1 MNKRNYILLFGIS
14 LVLITAVL
22 FLFSVSA
29 IGEFVNG
36 FNSSSGI
43 VQNGGTVPLNYTG
56 SIVCENFPCSY
67 KQEDNSTG
75 QIRNILI
82 SLAAGGAVQ
91 GNISSLRHVPIYLLH
106 YAFSSLGWAPWYNTT
121 LPCKDCTFFPGDYY
135 GDGVS
140 DLIGFSNAEQKMYFI
155 LSPFTTGW
163 NSFEI
168 PSCTTTSP
176 CNLIPVTGDF
186 DGDKKS
192 DLVVYDSS
200 SGILG
205 WLLSSQDYTVGG
217 WGTAQSPCKNCTFIS
232 GDYNGDNVSD
242 FVGYTPKICEPNC
255 TNKVSG
261 ADDGCAGICHN
272 LLPSIDYGGSKLYI
286 YPTDN
291 SASVT
296 WGCMGTA
303 IEAGAQSTTDGFGN
317 TEAIVCTSDGSA
329 GDIESCCSEETIA
342 AKICSDLSFDGY
354 NDWYLP
360 AQDQLSA
367 MYTQK
372 DSVDKGDYG
381 SQWANFVISG
391 AANFYWSSTE
401 SSDSQAKTVVFSIGM
416 PSLNDKNSNFS
427 VRCVRDDSHDYMHA
441 CEVAPASSG
450 ALYFILSPFT
460 EWGCAPMD
468 FCTNCT
474 FFPGD
479 YSGDRVS
486 DFLGLS
492 IAEKKMYYNIAPFGP
507 WGNFPIDLC
516 PGEEN
521 CNILPVSGD
530 FDKDNQTDILGYN
543 PLTGNGFF
551 SLSSLFYSNLD
562 VFNTPCKNCTP
573 IPGDYDGDKVSDLM
587 FYYSYSGIPPI
598 PIPNIAI
605 TYPQEIIYDQSVTT
619 LNYNVTGPD
628 LESCWFSVNNGITTQ
643 PVYCKGGENVINLT
657 SVEGSNTWT
666 VWADNSDGNVSSSS
680 VTFFVNTSSHVA
692 PNIAITYPQAIT
704 YSTHVTSMN
713 YTVSGLGSG
722 KVQLPFIIYGGQNL
736 NIQPADSSSGTIWGC
751 YGTAIGTGAQSDTN
765 GSVNTATIVS
775 SCSDSAA
782 KLCDESTYAGYSDW
796 YLPAR
801 DQLYTIYLQRDGV
814 SKGDYGAEWVDF
826 TASSD
831 YWSSTEVSDGF
842 VPSENGAWAMEF
854 SSSNPDRFSK
864 DDLFAVRCVRDET
877 SQVIAP
883 YSCWYSLNSGETNPI
898 TCGTNITGLISTLG
912 SNTWTVWANNTL
924 GNINSSSVTFID
936 NDHDP
941 LTDIIYPLIAF
952 ISPTEESG
960 TIQRTNIQVN
970 VNASDNYALSSM
982 TIRLYNSTDLVNS
995 TLISMDSV
1003 KNSTVFINFTNLH
1016 NGDYY
1021 FNATA
1026 CDTSGNCNSTETR
1039 NVLVSPRVPSITIT
1053 YPQSI
1058 TYNTEVT
1065 SMNYTISGSE
1075 SEEEN
1080 ELPSIDYAGSKLYV
1094 SPTDNSSLAEW
1105 GCYGTA
1111 IGIGAQSDT
1120 NGSKNTVTIVGFC
1133 SEEGAAKICSDLSF
1147 GGYNDWYLPARGQ
1160 LNEIY
1165 SQWSIDS
1172 LSKGDYGAEWI
1183 DFTAS
1188 DYWSSTE
1195 ISSGSSEGLPANV
1208 ALGVNFVNG
1217 ATTYAYKAHHAPVRC
1232 VRDEAPQVILA
1243 SCWYSTDNGINN
1255 YTITCGN
1262 NITGLTSEM
1271 EESNTWKIW
1280 ASYTAGNVNS
1290 SSVTFIDN
1298 RGIIADT
1305 IFPTIAFISPTEN
1318 HVVINITNIQVNVN
1332 ASDNR
1337 GLSSITVNLHN
1348 STTLINSTTS
1358 TTSPFFINFTNLDN
1372 GTYYFNATACDT
1384 SDNCANTAMRGV
1396 IINTSGPTIMDD
1408 TAPTIAFISPTE
1420 ESGIINVTSI
1430 YVRINASDIFLLNI
1444 QIRLYNSTR
1453 GLINSSS
1460 QATSPYSI
1468 NFPNLINER
1477 IYYFNA
1483 TACDMSGNCANTATR
1498 GVKINTSSPI
1508 IPDVAVPSVAFISPT
1523 EVSGT
1528 IQRANIQVNVNASD
1542 DTALSSIII
1551 RLYNLTALINSTTS
1565 TTSPF
1570 FINFTNLRNGT
1581 HIFEAEACDIAG
1593 NCIVTATR
1601 TVLINTSVSGLDTT
1615 APTIAFISPTDDS
1628 STLNRTFI
1636 RVNVTATDGNLK
1648 NITIYLYNSARAIVN
1663 TASSSVSPPTSNA
1676 YTEFSGLT
1684 NGETYYFNATAC
1696 DNLNNCA
1703 KTITKT
1709 VIINT
1714 SFVDT
1719 TAPSITLLGPGD
1731 NTIKTG
1737 SETTFE
1743 YSVSDLSNVDSCRL
1757 FLRSSNVSISNTSN
1771 WIVKSI
1777 QHSFTELL
1785 AVGNYTWNITC
1796 TDSFGNS
1803 ATSETRNIIRT
1814 TIYCGNNICE
1824 EDCSSCSHDCGSC
1837 NNPNGHCGDNTCNN
1851 GETSSTCARDC
1862 GGVEIIGG
1870 FPVYTISTSEL
1881 QAGYNRQVI
1890 SNSVFKFKIGA
1901 GAEWYTVKV
1910 LSLTLT
1916 SATIVVQG
1924 KGSPQVETLSIGG
1937 EKKFELTGDNNYDI
1951 SVKLNSIIEN
1961 GRRASITIKTTTGVV
1976 PPVVPVTCTPSWG
1989 CDWSDCID
1997 GKQEK
2002 QCTDANN
2009 CGKQDGKPAAEE
2021 RECSSNSWTQGQYWI
2036 FIGVLF
2042 SVIII
2047 LAGLIFL
2054 VWWFVKKKGG
2064 ENKSSTIH
2072 ENKPPFL
2079 IHENKTFPISNEA
2092 KVFVSNAR
2100 KKGYSDSEIRK
2111 MFIKKGWKSGDIDR
2125 LLW

>member
-1 MNKRNYILLFGIS
+1 MNKRNYIFLFGIS
-14 LVLITAVL
+14 LALTLVVLSLFFVNAV
-22 FLFSVSA
+22 
-29 IGEFVNG
+29 FVNG
-36 FNSSSGI
+36 FDSQTGI
-43 VQNGGTVPLNYTG
+43 VQEGGIVPLNYTG
-56 SIVCENFPCSY
+56 VITCENVYCSY

-75 QIRNILI
+75 QIREIWITLD
-82 SLAAGGAVQ
+82 GRGAVIV
-91 GNISSLRHVPIYLLH
+91 NLSSSRGLPIYLL
-106 YAFSSLGWAPWYNTT
+106 YLALSSSGWAPWYNTT

-140 DLIGFSNAEQKMYFI
+140 DLIGFSNSEQKIYFW
-155 LSPFTTGW
+155 LSPFTMGW
-163 NSFEI
+163 NNFEI

-186 DGDKKS
+186 DGDKRS
-192 DLVVYDSS
+192 DLVVYDSL

-205 WLLSSQDYTVGG
+205 WLLSSQDYLLGG
-217 WGTAQSPCKNCTFIS
+217 WGSAQSPCINCTFIP
-232 GDYNGDNVSD
+232 GDYNGDNISD
-242 FVGYTPKICEPNC
+242 FVGYTPKICEPDC
-255 TNKVSG
+255 TNKVYP

-286 YPTDN
+286 YPEDN
-291 SASVT
+291 SASAT
-296 WGCMGTA
+296 WGCYGIAMG
-303 IEAGAQSTTDGFGN
+303 IGVQSNTDGFGN
-317 TEAIVCTSDGSA
+317 TEAIVAGCDEVSA
-329 GDIESCCSEETIA
+329 A
-342 AKICSDLSFDGY
+342 RICSDLSFDGY

-367 MYTQK
+367 MYAQK
-372 DSVDKGDYG
+372 DSVDAGDYTFTPYL
-381 SQWANFVISG
+381 SSG
-391 AANFYWSSTE
+391 LNVYWSSTE
-401 SSDSQAKTVVFSIGM
+401 SSISSESRSQIIAFGSGF
-416 PSLNDKNSNFS
+416 PGSPEKNSSFP
-427 VRCVRDDSHDYMHA
+427 VRCVRDDSHDVMSA
-441 CEVAPASSG
+441 CKNAPESSG
-450 ALYFILSPFT
+450 ALYFVLSPFT
-460 EWGCAPMD
+460 AWGCIPTLD
-468 FCTNCT
+468 LCTNCT

-479 YSGDRVS
+479 YNGDGVS

-492 IAEKKMYYNIAPFGP
+492 IVEKKMYYNIAPFGP
-507 WGNFPIDLC
+507 WGSFPVDLC
-516 PGEEN
+516 SGEEN

-530 FDKDNQTDILGYN
+530 FDGDRQTDILVYN

-562 VFNTPCKNCTP
+562 EFSTPCKNCTP
-573 IPGDYDGDKVSDLM
+573 IPGDYDGDKTSDLM

-598 PIPNIAI
+598 PTPNIVI
-605 TYPQEIIYDQSVTT
+605 TYPQEIIYDYPVTT
-619 LNYNVTGPD
+619 LNYTVGGPD
-628 LESCWFSVNNGITTQ
+628 LQSCWFSVNNGITNQTS
-643 PVYCKGGENVINLT
+643 VCSGGENVIGLT

-666 VWADNSDGNVSSSS
+666 VWVDNSDGNVSSSS

-704 YSTHVTSMN
+704 YETHVTSMN

-722 KVQLPFIIYGGQNL
+722 KVQLPFITYGGQNL
-736 NIQPADSSSGTIWGC
+736 NIQPIDSSSSVVWGC
-751 YGTAIGTGAQSDTN
+751 YGISTGASFDTN

-796 YLPAR
+796 YLPAK
-801 DQLYTIYLQRDGV
+801 DQLYTIYLQRDSV
-814 SKGDYGAEWVDF
+814 SKGDYGAEWIDF
-826 TASSD
+826 TASD

-854 SSSNPDRFSK
+854 STNSPDRFSK

-883 YSCWYSLNSGETNPI
+883 YSCWYSLNSGETTSPI
-898 TCGTNITGLISTLG
+898 TCGVNITGLISTLG
-912 SNTWTVWANNTL
+912 SNTWTVWARNTI
-924 GNINSSSVTFID
+924 GNINSSSVTFVD
-936 NDHDP
+936 SDHNS
-941 LTDIIYPLIAF
+941 LTDTTYPLIAF

-1003 KNSTVFINFTNLH
+1003 KNSTIFINFTNLH
-1016 NGDYY
+1016 NGNYY
-1021 FNATA
+1021 FNATV
-1026 CDTSGNCNSTETR
+1026 CDTSNNCANTGTI

-1058 TYNTEVT
+1058 TYSTEVT

-1080 ELPSIDYAGSKLYV
+1080 ELPSIDYIGSKLYV
-1094 SPTDNSSLAEW
+1094 SPIDNSSFAEW

-1111 IGIGAQSDT
+1111 MGIGAQSDT
-1120 NGSKNTVTIVGFC
+1120 NGSKNTATIVGFC
-1133 SEEGAAKICSDLSF
+1133 SEEGAARICSDLSF
-1147 GGYNDWYLPARGQ
+1147 GGYNDWYLPARDQ
-1160 LNEIY
+1160 LNKIY

-1172 LSKGDYGAEWI
+1172 LSKGDYSAEWV

-1195 ISSGSSEGLPANV
+1195 ISSGSSEGLSTNV

-1232 VRDEAPQVILA
+1232 VRDETPSVILA

-1255 YTITCGN
+1255 HTIICGN

-1318 HVVINITNIQVNVN
+1318 HVAINITNIQVNVN

-1372 GTYYFNATACDT
+1372 GTYYFNAIACDT
-1384 SDNCANTAMRGV
+1384 SDNCANTATRGV
-1396 IINTSGPTIMDD
+1396 IINTSSPTIMDD
-1408 TAPTIAFISPTE
+1408 TAPSIAFISPTE
-1420 ESGIINVTSI
+1420 ESGIINATSI

-1460 QATSPYSI
+1460 QTTSPYSI
-1468 NFPNLINER
+1468 NFTNLINGR

-1498 GVKINTSSPI
+1498 GVKINTSSPT
-1508 IPDVAVPSVAFISPT
+1508 IPDVAVPSVSFISPT
-1523 EVSGT
+1523 EISGT
-1528 IQRANIQVNVNASD
+1528 IQRANIQVNVNALD

-1551 RLYNLTALINSTTS
+1551 RLYNSTALINSTTS

-1628 STLNRTFI
+1628 STLNRTFV

-1663 TASSSVSPPTSNA
+1663 TVSSPVSPPTSNA

-1714 SFVDT
+1714 SFVDA
-1719 TAPSITLLGPGD
+1719 TAPSIILLGPGD
-1731 NTIKTG
+1731 NTIKTS

-1757 FLRSSNVSISNTSN
+1757 FLRSSNVSISDTNN

-1777 QHSFTELL
+1777 EHSFTELL

-1824 EDCSSCSHDCGSC
+1824 EDCSSCPHDCGSC
-1837 NNPNGHCGDNTCNN
+1837 NNPNGYCGDNTCNN
-1851 GETSSTCARDC
+1851 GETSLTCARDC

-1901 GAEWYTVKV
+1901 GAEWYTVKI

-1924 KGSPQVETLSIGG
+1924 KGSPQVESLTIGG

-1976 PPVVPVTCTPSWG
+1976 PLVVPVTCTPSWG

-2021 RECSSNSWTQGQYWI
+2021 RECSNSWTQGQYWI

-2064 ENKSSTIH
+2064 VNKSLTIH
-2072 ENKPPFL
+2072 DNKPPFL